1 MSLAVCGQTKGH
13 SGLRAAWVDPK
24 VVVCRLDSHYKL
36 PFKGLT
42 QNYIK
47 KRVNAAVSVTHANSN
62 VIDIIKRGT
71 GFLYS
76 QMDKLK
82 DVVRSPTDEKSQT
95 DCHSHPSHT
104 FSAHLLVPRGK
115 RCHWGRHVLQDFKE
129 HHTDNHERK
138 GECQHKLIDSK
149 PADVDGWIRKQESTT
164 HLAVVER
171 HQASVH

>member
-13 SGLRAAWVDPK
+13 SGIRAAWVDPK

-71 GFLYS
+71 RLLYS

-82 DVVRSPTDEKSQT
+82 DVVRNPTDKKSQT
-95 DCHSHPSHT
+95 DGHSHPSHT
-104 FSAHLLVPRGK
+104 FSAHLLIPLGK
-115 RCHWGRHVLQDFKE
+115 RCH
-129 HHTDNHERK
+129 
-138 GECQHKLIDSK
+138 
-149 PADVDGWIRKQESTT
+149 
-164 HLAVVER
+164 
-171 HQASVH
+171 